1 MTRYVLRGGEWVDAE
16 TVEPLRPTLSTRNMV
31 IRDIEPYL
39 SPASKQVITSR
50 RERREDF
57 KRTGTREVDPSE
69 FKGRMSEGFRERHG
83 ITWGRR

>member
-1 MTRYVLRGGEWVDAE
+1 MTRYVFRGGEWVDAE
-16 TVEPLRPTLSTRNMV
+16 TVEPRPTFSTLNVV
-31 IRDIEPYL
+31 IRDIDPYI
-39 SPASKQVITSR
+39 SPASGMVITSR

-83 ITWGRR
+83 INWGRR